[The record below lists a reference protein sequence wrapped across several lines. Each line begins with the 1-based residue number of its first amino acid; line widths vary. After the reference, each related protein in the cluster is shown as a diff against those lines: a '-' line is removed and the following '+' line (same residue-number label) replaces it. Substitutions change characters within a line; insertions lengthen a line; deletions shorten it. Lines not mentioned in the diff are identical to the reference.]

1 MAQRS
6 ASRRGRPA
14 AQSLS
19 QAMREFLTPQVF
31 KQVRQADRRRKQ
43 PRWDLHPLLYVLLL
57 MTWCCGDSLPE
68 QFEAARSYYVVI
80 CSKRRRPGT
89 SFGGFEQALSR
100 LPTPV
105 LRRLAA
111 ALRARLA
118 QRLGSR
124 MFCRSFIPLGCDG
137 TRLECPRTSE
147 LERRLGCA
155 SKAGSAPTLWNVAIV
170 LLTVGV
176 PWCWRLG
183 CGDKTG
189 ERAHLVKMLP
199 LLPQA
204 ALLIADAGYV
214 GFDLIETLLRQK
226 VSFLIRM
233 SSNATFYVNGSPQ
246 RRLEG
251 FREGWVL
258 YWPQKAQKQRRR
270 PLWGRLIRLRPRGA
284 KHEVWLFTNVGAERL
299 SRDTASL
306 FYRWRWGNEGLFRTY
321 KRTLKKLKL
330 SGRTVRVVHR
340 EAEVSMLATQLLL
353 CQGVLALPQ
362 RPPRSSAKSGPL
374 REPARGMCSPR
385 KVLLEI
391 RREIRGAKC
400 QGSFGERLRR
410 ATLERRART
419 TPKEKREWPRRK
431 RHKPPRPPV
440 LLRLPK
446 ELKMLM
452 QQLLQ
457 AA

>member
-1 MAQRS
+1 MYCQ
-6 ASRRGRPA
+6 G
-14 AQSLS
+14 
-19 QAMREFLTPQVF
+19 
-31 KQVRQADRRRKQ
+31 
-43 PRWDLHPLLYVLLL
+43 
-57 MTWCCGDSLPE
+57 
-68 QFEAARSYYVVI
+68 
-80 CSKRRRPGT
+80 
-89 SFGGFEQALSR
+89 
-100 LPTPV
+100 
-105 LRRLAA
+105 
-111 ALRARLA
+111 
-118 QRLGSR
+118 
-124 MFCRSFIPLGCDG
+124 FIPLGCDG
-137 TRLECPRTSE
+137 TRLECPRTEE

-155 SKAGSAPTLWNVAIV
+155 SKAGSAPTLWNVTIL

-199 LLPQA
+199 LLPKA

-214 GFDLIETLLRQK
+214 GFDLIETLIGQK

-233 SSNATFYVNGSPQ
+233 SSNATFYVDRAPGAG
-246 RRLEG
+246 LEA
-251 FREGWVL
+251 FREGPVY
-258 YWPQKAQKQRRR
+258 YWPQTAQKQGR
-270 PLWGRLIRLRPRGA
+270 PPLSGRLLRLRPRGA
-284 KHEVWLFTNVGAERL
+284 KHEVWLFTNVDAKRL
-299 SRDTASL
+299 ARESASM

-353 CQGVLALPQ
+353 CQGVQALPP
-362 RPPRSSAKSGPL
+362 RSPRSSANARST
-374 REPARGMCSPR
+374 RETARVMCSPR

-400 QGSFGERLRR
+400 KGSFQERLSR
-410 ATLERRART
+410 AKLEHRSRT

-431 RHKPPRPPV
+431 RHKPPHPPV
-440 LLRLPK
+440 LLRMP
-446 ELKMLM
+446 EDLKMLM